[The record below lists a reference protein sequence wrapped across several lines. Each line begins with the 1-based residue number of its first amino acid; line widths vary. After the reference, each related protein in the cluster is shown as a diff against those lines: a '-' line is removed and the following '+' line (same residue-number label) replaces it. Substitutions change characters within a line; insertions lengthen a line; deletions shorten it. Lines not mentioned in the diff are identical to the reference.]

1 MTTISNETLMAF
13 SDGELDAQA
22 AEMVRAELGQNVD
35 LQERLRRMQAV
46 DELLRSSVRTDLGGT
61 SRFSK
66 LLADDASAERE
77 GTVSNVVS
85 MARPATAWK
94 QWVPTGVGVAAA
106 MLIVMGSS
114 FMSPARMSWLEQVDD
129 GIALAGP
136 VLAMITTA
144 PSGSSVQS
152 DGLRMRPVVSFVSA
166 DGRLCREAQL
176 DDDEMAARILV
187 CRDVSENEWCIE
199 AFARMPTLPN
209 KSGYYAAAAGIPSD
223 PVIDAAY
230 ARLGRKTILDQKGE
244 KQAMELGWVQK

>member
-13 SDGELDAQA
+13 CDGELDAQA
-22 AEMVRAELGQNVD
+22 AEKVRAELGQNVE

-61 SRFSK
+61 SRFTK
-66 LLADDASAERE
+66 LLEEDAGAEQE
-77 GTVSNVVS
+77 TAASNVVS
-85 MARPATAWK
+85 LKRPAAAWQ

-106 MLIVMGSS
+106 MLIVAGSS
-114 FMSPARMSWLEQVDD
+114 LVSPARMSWLEQVDD

-136 VLAMITTA
+136 VLSMITTA
-144 PSGSSVQS
+144 PSGSSVQA
-152 DGLRMRPVVSFVSA
+152 DGLNMRPIVSFVSA

-199 AFARMPTLPN
+199 AFARMPAMPG
-209 KSGYYAAAAGIPSD
+209 KGGYHTAGIPND

-230 ARLGRKTILDQKGE
+230 ARLGRKDILDQNGE
-244 KQAMELGWVQK
+244 KLAIQRGWVQN